1 MRVAVWDVCWATAQP
16 TGVVELVAFWL
27 NRSNIVDLSK
37 WGVVNLECLMEKK
50 DVLSALS
57 ALSQETR
64 LDIFRLLIQAG
75 PEGCAAGVIAERLGV
90 PPNTLSFHLAQL
102 NHAGLIV
109 QRRESR
115 SIIYS
120 ADYGR
125 MNSLMGFLMENCCGR
140 PSVAVSGET
149 KA

>member
-1 MRVAVWDVCWATAQP
+1 
-16 TGVVELVAFWL
+16 LV
-27 NRSNIVDLSK
+27 I
-37 WGVVNLECLMEKK
+37 LECLMEKK

-125 MNSLMGFLMENCCGR
+125 MNSLMGFLTENCCGR
-140 PSVAVSGET
+140 TSVAASDVPAVMAGET

>member
-1 MRVAVWDVCWATAQP
+1 
-16 TGVVELVAFWL
+16 LV
-27 NRSNIVDLSK
+27 I
-37 WGVVNLECLMEKK
+37 LECLMEKK
-50 DVLSALS
+50 DVLTVLP

-75 PEGCAAGVIAERLGV
+75 PVGYAAGVIAERLGV

-102 NHAGLIV
+102 NHAGLIA

-140 PSVAVSGET
+140 PSSVAASGET